1 MRSDISKFMRECV
14 ICQQAKVDHVLPT
27 GLLQPLPIPQQ
38 IWEDIAMD
46 FIVQLPS
53 SQGFTTI
60 FTVVDRLSK
69 FGYFIPLKPEFNNKV
84 VDELFITNIV
94 KIHGFPKTIV
104 SDRDRT
110 FISTF

>member
-1 MRSDISKFMRECV
+1 MN
-14 ICQQAKVDHVLPT
+14 
-27 GLLQPLPIPQQ
+27 
-38 IWEDIAMD
+38 
-46 FIVQLPS
+46 FIVQLPP

-60 FTVVDRLSK
+60 FIVVDRLSK

-104 SDRDRT
+104 SDRENFYQHFLATIIQSSRHHIGHEF
-110 FISTF
+110 FISPSVRWPD